1 MSNAGRKLTEAGYTI
16 DGFMEKFNERLS
28 KVEDEL
34 KNVRSL
40 RIKVVALEKKVKAN
54 LDKIEKHERESPLN
68 SPDLHVAELEQRVQ
82 SLEEQLDK
90 NKTKFKPIQDVCKF

>member
-28 KVEDEL
+28 KVETEL

-40 RIKVVALEKKVKAN
+40 RI
-54 LDKIEKHERESPLN
+54 
-68 SPDLHVAELEQRVQ
+68 
-82 SLEEQLDK
+82 
-90 NKTKFKPIQDVCKF
+90 